1 MCSVTLTD
9 VYTQV
14 CIPLWCNCAKQA
26 DFSTDVQSHS
36 KVVRIPPGE
45 SVVLNSAERAP
56 YLLVVEVLHGELHF
70 DPSIRANK
78 ELLTRVARD
87 KPGKKGIRDAIN
99 SPQGVVPESVGEPS
113 TALLT
118 FAADSPACRNKKTLV
133 T

>member
-1 MCSVTLTD
+1 MLTD
-9 VYTQV
+9 VFTQV
-14 CIPLWCNCAKQA
+14 CVPLWCNCAKQA
-26 DFSTDVQSHS
+26 DFSTDVQHHS

-56 YLLVVEVLHGELHF
+56 YLLVVEVLHGDLHF
-70 DPSIRANK
+70 DPSTRANK

-99 SPQGVVPESVGEPS
+99 SPRDVVPEFVGDLNTS
-113 TALLT
+113 LLT
-118 FAADSPACRNKKTLV
+118 LAADSPACRNKKTPV

>member
-1 MCSVTLTD
+1 M
-9 VYTQV
+9 
-14 CIPLWCNCAKQA
+14 
-26 DFSTDVQSHS
+26 QSHS

-70 DPSIRANK
+70 DPSVRANK

-99 SPQGVVPESVGEPS
+99 SPRAVPESVGEPS

-118 FAADSPACRNKKTLV
+118 FATDSPACRNKMTLV

>member
-1 MCSVTLTD
+1 M
-9 VYTQV
+9 
-14 CIPLWCNCAKQA
+14 
-26 DFSTDVQSHS
+26 QSHS

-70 DPSIRANK
+70 DPTIRANK
-78 ELLTRVARD
+78 ELLSRVARD

-99 SPQGVVPESVGEPS
+99 SPRGVVPESVGEPS

-118 FAADSPACRNKKTLV
+118 FTADSSACRNKKTLV

>member
-1 MCSVTLTD
+1 MCSVPLTD

-14 CIPLWCNCAKQA
+14 CVPLWCNCAKQA
-26 DFSTDVQSHS
+26 DVSTDVQSHS

-70 DPSIRANK
+70 HPSTRANK

-99 SPQGVVPESVGEPS
+99 SPRDVVPESVGGLS
-113 TALLT
+113 TTLLT
-118 FAADSPACRNKKTLV
+118 FAADSLARRNKKTLV